1 MLVERAIASL
11 SQTPELLWLLAP
23 VRVLVERAIASL
35 SQTLEP
41 LWLLVPQRV
50 LVNSRSRC

>member
-1 MLVERAIASL
+1 VERAIASL

>member
-1 MLVERAIASL
+1 L

-35 SQTLEP
+35 GQILEP
-41 LWLLVPQRV
+41 LWQQAPQPV
-50 LVNSRSRC
+50 LVERAIA